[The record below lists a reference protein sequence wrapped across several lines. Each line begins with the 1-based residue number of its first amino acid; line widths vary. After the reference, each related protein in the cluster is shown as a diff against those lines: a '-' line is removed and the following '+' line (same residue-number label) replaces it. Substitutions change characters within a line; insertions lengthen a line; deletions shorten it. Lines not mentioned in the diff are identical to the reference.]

1 MKTVSVH
8 DPSKGFWIFPDGRE
22 EPIRDHYNA
31 VRANPEKYG
40 LIENDIVTDESFDKA
55 RASVLLL
62 VMQKG
67 YIRVRG
73 QVEYTL
79 MAFWCMSSNIALNI
93 RQFLASHQY
102 RDNDRV
108 LLSDLSTKGSGYVT
122 VRYIFTEQFMKAAKN
137 NDMEFQNR
145 QIRKLKIKGMRS

>member
-1 MKTVSVH
+1 MKTVTVH
-8 DPSKGFWIFPDGRE
+8 DPSKGFWIFPDGKE

-40 LIENDIVTDESFDKA
+40 LNENDIETDETVDKS
-55 RASVLLL
+55 RGRVLLL

-73 QVEYTL
+73 QGEYTL
-79 MAFWCMSSNIALNI
+79 MAFWSMGSNIALNI
-93 RQFLASHQY
+93 RQYLARHKY
-102 RDNDRV
+102 RDNDRI

-122 VRYIFTEQFMKAAKN
+122 IRYIFTEQFMKAAKN
-137 NDMEFQNR
+137 NEKGFKKR
-145 QIRKLKIKGMRS
+145 QEKSL